1 MMRRRAQGRPNL
13 RIVREPTNSGGEKLI
28 GSLRHAIKSVQTP
41 YTCSVQHDLAFTAV
55 RSIDFEAIVAD
66 MQNATFQMKYV
77 LFSRFPD
84 TWDHDVSYHFDR
96 FARIGSTALSVRG
109 NHSYARTATWSDN
122 NHLASTEYLATLYD
136 ACTAPFPEW
145 CMMEAREKPAQVFQ
159 ETSASERARLIG
171 ARQQDFSWENFG
183 AWWYHPAPG
192 TSRSQQEHV
201 ALHHQQIFHVDGRQ
215 SETCA
220 EVKVC
225 AEVKTCE
232 TEVVVKAAWD
242 ALSSGKSAQA
252 AAD

>member
-1 MMRRRAQGRPNL
+1 MGSRR
-13 RIVREPTNSGGEKLI
+13 VV
-28 GSLRHAIKSVQTP
+28 SLRSLCAHWVDRII
-41 YTCSVQHDLAFTAV
+41 CSREH
-55 RSIDFEAIVAD
+55 
-66 MQNATFQMKYV
+66 
-77 LFSRFPD
+77 
-84 TWDHDVSYHFDR
+84 
-96 FARIGSTALSVRG
+96 
-109 NHSYARTATWSDN
+109 HSYARTATWSDN

-225 AEVKTCE
+225 AEVNPLPYPVTYM
-232 TEVVVKAAWD
+232 
-242 ALSSGKSAQA
+242 
-252 AAD
+252 